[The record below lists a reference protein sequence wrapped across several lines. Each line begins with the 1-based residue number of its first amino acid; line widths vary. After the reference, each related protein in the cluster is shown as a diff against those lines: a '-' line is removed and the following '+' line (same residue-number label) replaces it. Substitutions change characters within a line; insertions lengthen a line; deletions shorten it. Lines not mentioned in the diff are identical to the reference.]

1 MAKRRSVQSD
11 RGLQHEAAGAGRK
24 GGAPDPLTQVTLL
37 AWVYGDGTIND
48 VTHPLDTSLD
58 VIYRSSNL
66 DRRWAVVMV
75 EGVYLVLDMFD
86 VGVTSNPPPYTVY
99 HEQPRSFADK
109 DHAIVSTVMRA
120 TIALGENLGKNDQLK
135 RPDLPAAA
143 RTNPANRGKAAPN
156 GASSSVWRVSH

>member
-1 MAKRRSVQSD
+1 
-11 RGLQHEAAGAGRK
+11 
-24 GGAPDPLTQVTLL
+24 
-37 AWVYGDGTIND
+37 
-48 VTHPLDTSLD
+48 
-58 VIYRSSNL
+58 
-66 DRRWAVVMV
+66 MV

-135 RPDLPAAA
+135 RLIFQQQQEQIR
-143 RTNPANRGKAAPN
+143 RTEEKLLRMEHRQAFGE
-156 GASSSVWRVSH
+156 